1 MPLPDANSAFPQ
13 MNLRSHPG
21 LAVGAAAILLA
32 AATAMAIASGTVA
45 TGLADLPAALVSG
58 LRRMLSDDAGAPTL
72 AETVILG
79 LRLPRVLLGLLAGAG
94 LALAGAL
101 MQAFFRNPLAD
112 PTLIGVSGGA
122 AVGAVAVIVLG
133 SAFASADGAAEAP
146 AGLAVAAL
154 LLPLSAFAG
163 GLLAV
168 LLVFRLARVGSR
180 VDAATMLLAGIAIN
194 ALAGAAIGFL
204 IHVADDRQLRGLTFW
219 TLGSLS
225 GAGWEGVAA
234 VGAALAVTLLGLRRV
249 APQLNALLLGEAESL
264 HLGVAVEA
272 LKRRVLLLTALI
284 AGAVVSACGI
294 IAFVGLVA
302 PHLARLCVGPDHRWL
317 LPMSALLGAAL
328 LVAADWAARVW
339 FAPGELP
346 IGVLTALIGAPLFL
360 ALLRT
365 SQRGGRE

>member
-1 MPLPDANSAFPQ
+1 MK
-13 MNLRSHPG
+13 LRNHP
-21 LAVGAAAILLA
+21 ARAIA
-32 AATAMAIASGTVA
+32 AATVLLAVAAAMALASGSVA
-45 TGLADLPAALVSG
+45 IGLGELPGALWSG
-58 LRRMLSDDAGAPTL
+58 LGRLVAAGHGEPTL
-72 AETVILG
+72 AEAVIVD
-79 LRLPRVLLGLLAGAG
+79 LRLPRVLLAVAAGAG

-122 AVGAVAVIVLG
+122 AVAAVAVIVLG
-133 SAFASADGAAEAP
+133 AAWLPAGSTVGSPIPAP
-146 AGLAVAAL
+146 AAAL
-154 LLPLSAFAG
+154 LLPLAAFGG
-163 GLLAV
+163 GLAAV

-180 VDAATMLLAGIAIN
+180 LDAATMLLAGIAIN
-194 ALAGAAIGFL
+194 ALAGAAIGFMV
-204 IHVADDRQLRGLTFW
+204 HVADDRQLRGLTFW

-225 GAGWEGVAA
+225 GAGWQGVAA
-234 VGAALAVTLLGLRRV
+234 VAAALAITLAGLRRA

-272 LKRRVLLLTALI
+272 LKRRLLVLTALM

-294 IAFVGLVA
+294 IGFVGLVA

-328 LVAADWAARVW
+328 LVSADWAARAW
-339 FAPGELP
+339 FSPAELP

-360 ALLRT
+360 ALLR
-365 SQRGGRE
+365 SAQRGLHDD